1 MANIQSNG
9 IYALKN
15 VEADSYLDLSGSD
28 RHSST
33 YDTVE
38 WQFIH
43 QGYGNFQ
50 IKSVADGQYLG
61 IDGPPANGVRVVAVS
76 TPFMWTIQ
84 RDPVHSQAIRS
95 KHGSYQIRE
104 TPLLGRMSN
113 CGARSMAITKF
124 GASGESK
131 NNLARNESHMKIQHS
146 WTKNAVTIV
155 VMHW

>member
-84 RDPVHSQAIRS
+84 RDPVHSQAIRLYVPGTDLNMELS
-95 KHGSYQIRE
+95 DQGNPTPGTHVQLWSTFYGHHQIWRF
-104 TPLLGRMSN
+104 R
-113 CGARSMAITKF
+113 R
-124 GASGESK
+124 
-131 NNLARNESHMKIQHS
+131 
-146 WTKNAVTIV
+146 V
-155 VMHW
+155 